1 MENKNK
7 KGLGR
12 GIEAL
17 LPSNFNKENLLS
29 PNEKIVQIELD
40 KLSPNKH
47 QPRTVFDMKALE
59 ELASSVKQ
67 YGVIQPILVTPLD
80 DGNYSIV
87 AGERRYRA
95 SKMAGLKKIPAVV
108 KKRQELEQFEIAIIE
123 NIQRENLN
131 PLETAY
137 SIEKLK
143 SQFNFSMT
151 EIAKKMGK
159 ALTTVINI
167 NRLVDL
173 PDNAKSALVENKITE
188 GHARQ
193 ILALVGDA
201 KSQDY
206 LLKEIISKKWTVRQA
221 EQFVTNLRNGVKD
234 KNKASERSHFKETK
248 ETKSLSKRL
257 NTKVT
262 LRRMAHGGK
271 LEITYKDDAELNNII
286 NRIS

>member
-17 LPSNFNKENLLS
+17 LPSNFNKENILS

-47 QPRTVFDMKALE
+47 QPRTVFDTKALE

-80 DGNYSIV
+80 DGKYNIV

-95 SKMAGLKKIPAVV
+95 SKMAGLKKIPAIV
-108 KKRQELEQFEIAIIE
+108 KKRQELEQFELAIIE

-143 SQFNFSMT
+143 SQFNFSMND
-151 EIAKKMGK
+151 IAKRMGK

-173 PDNAKSALVENKITE
+173 PENAKNALLEKKITE

-193 ILALVGDA
+193 ILALNGDE
-201 KSQDY
+201 KSQNF
-206 LLKEIISKKWTVRQA
+206 LLNEIVTKKWTVRQA
-221 EQFVTNLRNGVKD
+221 EQFVTNLRMGIKD
-234 KNKASERSHFKETK
+234 KKKASERSHFKETS
-248 ETKSLSKRL
+248 ETKQLSKKL

-271 LEITYKDDAELNNII
+271 LEITYKNDSELKEII
-286 NRIS
+286 QRIN